1 VLVEVVPAGDRC
13 RRMLVDEGGQAI
25 GEGGGGKGRG
35 GEQGARERGR
45 NAAWLGVVGF
55 GLVLFTYLG
64 TRLLGGYHVF
74 G

>member
-1 VLVEVVPAGDRC
+1 MIWSSTHYGHVWRNDPKEIFAMLTWLLYFVLIIYRSSTTW
-13 RRMLVDEGGQAI
+13 
-25 GEGGGGKGRG
+25 
-35 GEQGARERGR
+35 RGR